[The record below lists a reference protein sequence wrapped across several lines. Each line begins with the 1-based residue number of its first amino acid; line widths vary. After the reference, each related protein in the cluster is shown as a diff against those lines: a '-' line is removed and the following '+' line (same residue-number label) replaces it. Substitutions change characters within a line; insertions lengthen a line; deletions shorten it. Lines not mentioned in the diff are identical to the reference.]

1 MKNSKKSNVTQKFI
15 EIIEKLQSIGVD
27 TNKLVQTDTIGSLA
41 EKSGIDKEQIKKAG
55 LDPNYKIGQ
64 RKNSIA
70 QAYRGTGRCIPP
82 TEEQVN
88 KLKEL
93 GIFLE
98 KVTREEL
105 KSIVVEQKNAEEIG
119 NNSRIDKNYLEDFA
133 HVEGKIKKEGKDR
146 NE

>member
-70 QAYRGTGRCIPP
+70 QAYRGQANCIPP
-82 TEEQVN
+82 TE
-88 KLKEL
+88 
-93 GIFLE
+93 
-98 KVTREEL
+98 
-105 KSIVVEQKNAEEIG
+105 
-119 NNSRIDKNYLEDFA
+119 
-133 HVEGKIKKEGKDR
+133 
-146 NE
+146 

>member
-1 MKNSKKSNVTQKFI
+1 MRNSKKSNVTQKFI

-41 EKSGIDKEQIKKAG
+41 EKSGIDKEKIKKAG

-70 QAYRGTGRCIPP
+70 QAYRGQVNCIPP

-105 KSIVVEQKNAEEIG
+105 KSIVVKQKNAGEIEKNHKIG
-119 NNSRIDKNYLEDFA
+119 KEFEYCDK
-133 HVEGKIKKEGKDR
+133 KIEKKGKEGTGR